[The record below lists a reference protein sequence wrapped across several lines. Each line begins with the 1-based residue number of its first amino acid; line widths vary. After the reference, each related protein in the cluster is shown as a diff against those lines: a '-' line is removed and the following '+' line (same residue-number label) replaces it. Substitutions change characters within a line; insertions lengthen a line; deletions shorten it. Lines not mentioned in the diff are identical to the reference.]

1 MRKPDL
7 PLARYFWPLFMRI
20 KAVVPAARQAVR
32 KPAVVRYILSS
43 ARRAQIVLALSVL
56 LLIFNGSSSVDK
68 ALTKLFPP
76 QESKKVFGLITQ
88 KSENPGKKLAQGL
101 ITMAL
106 WVSFGRG
113 LLLLWLHIPLGVA
126 KAASLAR
133 RKKLEADKLVGVE
146 PSQALLLYQAAFSLT
161 LDSELESDLKAKIEE
176 VKFTAWASGSIIT
189 KTRIITREGTV
200 AKGLD
205 SRTLHKTFSGQKSSF
220 SVGPEAR
227 YLVEEKLGSGAMGVV
242 YRAKDK
248 SLGRQVA
255 LKELPQWLSNDQ
267 DCVSRFRREAKALAS
282 LTHPYIV
289 LVYDLVE
296 NDRRLWL
303 VLEFVEGGALATY
316 LRTHK
321 QMPISEAAKLTAQ
334 IARGL
339 AYVHSK
345 GIIHRDLKPS
355 NILLTS
361 HKDPKISDFGIAKLT
376 KSSSLT
382 QEGTPIGSPH
392 YMSPEQAKG
401 GSVDE
406 RSDIYCLGI
415 TFYEMLTGR
424 VPFEGETSSV
434 LAQQITQP
442 PRPPRELLPETPGA
456 LETLI
461 LQMLAK
467 NPDMRPQ
474 NMMAVANSLE
484 SFCMVPVALA
494 KSKIT
499 QPSRH

>member
-1 MRKPDL
+1 MTTPISKPDI
-7 PLARYFWPLFMRI
+7 PLARYFWPLFMRT
-20 KAVVPAARQAVR
+20 KAIVPVARQAVR

-43 ARRAQIVLALSVL
+43 ARPAQVALAAAVL
-56 LLIFNGSSSVDK
+56 LFFLNHSPVTDK
-68 ALTKLFPP
+68 VLTKVFPP
-76 QESKKVFGLITQ
+76 QESKKLFGLIKQ
-88 KSENPGKKLAQGL
+88 ENENPGKKLIHVV

-113 LLLLWLHIPLGVA
+113 LLLLWLYIPDGVSR
-126 KAASLAR
+126 AASLAR
-133 RKKLEADKLVGVE
+133 RKELEADKLMGVE
-146 PSQALLLYQAAFSLT
+146 PSEALLLYQAAWNLT
-161 LDSELESDLKAKIEE
+161 IDSELESNLKARIEE
-176 VKFTAWASGSIIT
+176 VKFTAWASGSSITKTGIIT
-189 KTRIITREGTV
+189 KEGTV

-220 SVGPEAR
+220 SVGPEGR
-227 YLVEEKLGSGAMGVV
+227 YSVEEKLGSGAMGVV
-242 YRAKDK
+242 YRAKDR
-248 SLGRQVA
+248 SLDRQVA

-296 NDRRLWL
+296 EDRRLWL

-334 IARGL
+334 IAQGL

-361 HKDPKISDFGIAKLT
+361 NRDPKISDFGIAKLA

-406 RSDIYCLGI
+406 RSDIYSLGI

-424 VPFEGETSSV
+424 VPFKGETSSV

-442 PRPPRELLPETPGA
+442 PISPRQLLPKIPVA

-461 LQMLAK
+461 LKMLAK
-467 NPDMRPQ
+467 DPEMRPQ

-484 SFCMVPVALA
+484 SFCMIPVAVA
-494 KSKIT
+494 KG
-499 QPSRH
+499 